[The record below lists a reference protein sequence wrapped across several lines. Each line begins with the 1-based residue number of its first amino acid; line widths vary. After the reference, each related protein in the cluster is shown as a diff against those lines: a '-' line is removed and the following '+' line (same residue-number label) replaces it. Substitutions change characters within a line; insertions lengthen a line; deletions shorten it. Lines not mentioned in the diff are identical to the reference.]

1 LKGECWRET
10 KDWFWFFFVFSFG
23 FFQMHDGTA
32 IGRAS
37 LAELLAARWYSGKG

>member
-1 LKGECWRET
+1 VSAGEKR
-10 KDWFWFFFVFSFG
+10 DVGFGFFWFFW

>member
-1 LKGECWRET
+1 VSAGEKR
-10 KDWFWFFFVFSFG
+10 KIGFGFFLFFFW

>member
-1 LKGECWRET
+1 VLERNAMSVLVFFG
-10 KDWFWFFFVFSFG
+10 FFFV
-23 FFQMHDGTA
+23 FQMHDGTA